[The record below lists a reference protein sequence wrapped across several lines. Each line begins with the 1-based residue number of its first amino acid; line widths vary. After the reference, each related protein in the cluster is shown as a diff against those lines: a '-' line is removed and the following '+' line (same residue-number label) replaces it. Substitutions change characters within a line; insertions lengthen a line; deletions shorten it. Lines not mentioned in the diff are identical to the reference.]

1 MLTAKKVAILVIEA
15 DSDGQRETIGRIRY
29 FLQSAR
35 LTPEGFVR
43 FQYEIKFYEAKIAFN
58 QNLINANNESLMIS
72 FALTL
77 VYEVLAQK
85 NETEKTRQARRQ
97 YSEEEQKRE
106 LNKLMNKYTEYLKI
120 LQQN

>member
-1 MLTAKKVAILVIEA
+1 
-15 DSDGQRETIGRIRY
+15 
-29 FLQSAR
+29 
-35 LTPEGFVR
+35 
-43 FQYEIKFYEAKIAFN
+43 
-58 QNLINANNESLMIS
+58 MIS